1 MEEATV
7 CCLPPSLDDM
17 VVYKHSGHLSSH
29 TGGVGPWLSLS
40 CSSSTASALV
50 TSVSTQRVQSAPARA
65 APPARSVG
73 GPAGPRAAEGC
84 ARAAPCPVPPRAP
97 DSNASPHLHAQ
108 AQHRPPL
115 SAPSL
120 GPEAVRSFFTSPDPT
135 SKSSPVRHG
144 GFTSSMHPKC
154 GRFAPPPP
162 ARHGRSRVTPPP
174 PCPAITGP
182 SVPSIA
188 SERCLLP
195 TLRGRPLHVQESAIN
210 STSLSRVCQAPR
222 DFIAPSPK

>member
-1 MEEATV
+1 MLPSPFPGRHGCLQTLWSPLLTHGWCRALAVSFLQLLHCLCSGDFSIHTEGPVSPRPRCSARTFRGRPRWPQGRGGLCTRGSVFSPTQSAGLER
-7 CCLPPSLDDM
+7 LPPSARP
-17 VVYKHSGHLSSH
+17 SSAQA
-29 TGGVGPWLSLS
+29 TTVCP
-40 CSSSTASALV
+40 V
-50 TSVSTQRVQSAPARA
+50 ARA
-65 APPARSVG
+65 RSREVVLHI
-73 GPAGPRAAEGC
+73 PR
-84 ARAAPCPVPPRAP
+84 
-97 DSNASPHLHAQ
+97 
-108 AQHRPPL
+108 
-115 SAPSL
+115 
-120 GPEAVRSFFTSPDPT
+120 PT

-195 TLRGRPLHVQESAIN
+195 SLRGRPLHVQESAIN

-222 DFIAPSPK
+222 DSIAPSPK